1 MDKIDSG
8 EMVPLDRADD
18 GEGQV
23 HSDTG
28 EAVLL
33 TRMLLGL
40 LLVGGE
46 ELLTRLQDVQ
56 AELEAGTELAVS
68 DVVAEDATMRELLG
82 YMAIGT
88 FVRGQKRLS
97 KGVQRGLRLSVR
109 TTGRAL
115 GLFDRLTDNA
125 LGQPLRRPIEKLLW
139 NLIQEGEQ
147 AVREGR
153 REAHNARLLAG
164 RTVGDI
170 TNDVI
175 ETIAENPELTTLIRR
190 QVGQQSMGFAGTMVD
205 NTRQIATTADAVT
218 EGLVRRLLRRQSRRE
233 LPPSPLAGKP
243 LDMYAPHQESEGAE
257 ANDR

>member
-1 MDKIDSG
+1 MSQIDNG
-8 EMVPLDRADD
+8 EMVPLDRAADD
-18 GEGQV
+18 QGQTQAD
-23 HSDTG
+23 SG
-28 EAVLL
+28 QALLL

-46 ELLTRLQDVQ
+46 ELLSRLQTVQ
-56 AELEAGTELAVS
+56 AELEAGTELAAS
-68 DVVAEDATMRELLG
+68 DVVAEDATMRELVG

-88 FVRGQKRLS
+88 FARGQKRLS
-97 KGVQRGLRLSVR
+97 KGIERGFRFSAR

-115 GLFDRLTDNA
+115 GLFDRLTDNP
-125 LGQPLRRPIEKLLW
+125 LGRPVRRPVEKLLW
-139 NLIQEGEQ
+139 NLVQEGER

-175 ETIAENPELTTLIRR
+175 ETMAENPELTTLIRR

-205 NTRQIATTADAVT
+205 NTRQITTTADAVT
-218 EGLVRRLLRRQSRRE
+218 EGLVRRLLRRQPRRE
-233 LPPSPLAGKP
+233 LPASPLAGKP
-243 LDMYAPHQESEGAE
+243 LDMYAPRPESEGAE
-257 ANDR
+257 DHDH